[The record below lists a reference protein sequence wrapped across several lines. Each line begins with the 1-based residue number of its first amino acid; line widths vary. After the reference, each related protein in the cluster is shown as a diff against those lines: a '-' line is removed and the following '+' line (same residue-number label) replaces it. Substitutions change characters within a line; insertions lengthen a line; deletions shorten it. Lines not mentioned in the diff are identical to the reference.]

1 MNKQMGFEFEQ
12 ASISE
17 RINTLSEEQKET
29 IGAALEVVFSA
40 ALFLNEETQDDQ

>member
-17 RINTLSEEQKET
+17 RISTLSEEQKET
-29 IGAALEVVFSA
+29 IRAAPKHFSVL
-40 ALFLNEETQDDQ
+40 LFF